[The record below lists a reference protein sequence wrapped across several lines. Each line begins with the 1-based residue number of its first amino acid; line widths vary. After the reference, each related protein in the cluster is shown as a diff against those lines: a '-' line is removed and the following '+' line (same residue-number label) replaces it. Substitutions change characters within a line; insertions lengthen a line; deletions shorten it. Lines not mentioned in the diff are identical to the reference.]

1 MIRHTRRVKTFQ
13 RLERLLQRSV
23 ERPFTRLAGNQL
35 QPVEIARALAKELV
49 INRRVGVG
57 RIYAPNWF
65 QAQLAEQDFRQCEP
79 FLLQLEHEIG
89 QDLIRQAQ
97 QRKYEFVGAIT
108 VELLPN
114 PDLRRGDILASA
126 EIRQTEA
133 TQRIGAQ
140 DAPPLARTS
149 VFPVVQ
155 PPEPA
160 LPDTARDAITL
171 MVRDERGREQRLPMT
186 GEVLSFG
193 RGLENDVVLDSL
205 TVSREHA
212 RLDRA
217 DGLVIEDL
225 GSRNGTFVNGQR
237 VQRAR
242 VGPGDRI
249 RLGATELRSEP

>member
-1 MIRHTRRVKTFQ
+1 MIRHTERVNTFQ

-23 ERPFTRLAGNQL
+23 ERPFTRLAGSQL

-65 QAQLAEQDFRQCEP
+65 RAQLSEQDFRQCEP

-97 QRKYEFVGAIT
+97 RRNYEFVGAVT
-108 VELLPN
+108 VELLPD

-126 EIRQTEA
+126 EIRQAEA
-133 TQRIGAQ
+133 TQRSGVH
-140 DAPPLARTS
+140 DAAPVARTS
-149 VFPVVQ
+149 VFPVVH
-155 PPEPA
+155 P
-160 LPDTARDAITL
+160 PDTTLPAVVGETL
-171 MVRDERGREQRLPMT
+171 MVTVRDERGGEQRFPMP
-186 GEVLSFG
+186 GEMLTFG
-193 RGLENDVVLDSL
+193 RGLENDIVLDSL

-212 RLDRA
+212 RLDRS

-237 VQRAR
+237 IQRAR

-249 RLGATELRSEP
+249 RLGATELRIEP